1 MKIAISTESCCDLP
15 QEVIERYNLKIVSY
29 HIHVGDTEF
38 IDGEI
43 STAELFERADALKTI
58 PKTAAINEFQFE
70 EHFGK
75 LLKKYDAVVHISLS
89 SELTSA
95 TANARKVAKRL
106 KNVYV
111 VDSRTL
117 SSGVGLLAVYAGE
130 LAEKGCDPEEIV
142 SRVSARTGAVQCSS
156 VIERL
161 DYLYKGGRCNAL
173 VYFGANLLK
182 IRPRIVITDGKI
194 HADRKYRGNIVRVQE
209 KYCQEILQDYPTPDL
224 SRVFIVYTTATP
236 EMIEVAKKACVE
248 AGFKEIYETHAGG
261 TVASHCG
268 AHTLGIMY
276 INDGDGFVNKTESNL
291 T

>member
-1 MKIAISTESCCDLP
+1 MP
-15 QEVIERYNLKIVSY
+15 QEVIERYNLKIVPY
-29 HIHVGDTEF
+29 HIHVGDTEL

-43 STAELFERADALKTI
+43 STAELFERADALKTL

-75 LLKKYDAVVHISLS
+75 LKQEYDAIIHISLS

-95 TANARKVAKRL
+95 TANARKVAERL
-106 KNVYV
+106 GNIHV

-117 SSGVGLLAVYAGE
+117 SSGVGLLAVYASE
-130 LAEKGCDPEEIV
+130 LAEKGYDPENIV
-142 SRVSARTGAVQCSS
+142 RRVSARTGAVQCSS

-182 IRPRIVITDGKI
+182 IRPRIVITNGKI
-194 HADRKYRGNIVRVQE
+194 GTDRKYRGNIVRVQE
-209 KYCQEILQDYPTPDL
+209 QYCREILQEYSTPDL
-224 SRVFIVYTTATP
+224 TRVFVVYTTATP
-236 EMIEVAKKACVE
+236 EMIEVAKKACVD
-248 AGFKEIYETHAGG
+248 AGFKEIYEAQAGG

-276 INDGDGFVNKTESNL
+276 INDGDKFVY
-291 T
+291 

>member
-1 MKIAISTESCCDLP
+1 MKVAISTESCCDMP
-15 QEVIERYNLKIVSY
+15 QEVIERYKLHIVPY
-29 HIHVGDTEF
+29 HIHLGDTEL

-58 PKTAAINEFQFE
+58 PKTSAVNEFQFE

-75 LLKKYDAVVHISLS
+75 LKQNYDAIVHISLS
-89 SELTSA
+89 GELTSS
-95 TANARKVAKRL
+95 TANARKVAERL
-106 KNVYV
+106 GNVYV

-117 SSGVGLLAVYAGE
+117 SSGVGLLAVYASE
-130 LAEKGCDPEEIV
+130 LAEKGCEPEEIV
-142 SRVSARTGAVQCSS
+142 RRVSARTGAVQCSS

-194 HADRKYRGNIVRVQE
+194 GTDRKYRGNIVRVQE

-224 SRVFIVYTTATP
+224 TRVFVVYTTATP
-236 EMIEVAKKACVE
+236 EMIEVAKKACVK
-248 AGFKEIYETHAGG
+248 AGFKEIYEAQAGG

-276 INDGDGFVNKTESNL
+276 INDGDKIKNE
-291 T
+291 

>member
-1 MKIAISTESCCDLP
+1 MKIAISTESCCDMP
-15 QEVIERYNLKIVSY
+15 QEIIERYNLNIVPY
-29 HIHVGDTEF
+29 HIHVGDTELV
-38 IDGEI
+38 DGEI
-43 STAELFERADALKTI
+43 STAELFERADALNTL

-75 LLKKYDAVVHISLS
+75 LKQEYDAIIHISLS

-95 TANARKVAKRL
+95 TASARKVAERL
-106 KNVYV
+106 GNIYV

-117 SSGVGLLAVYAGE
+117 SSGVGLLAVYASE
-130 LAEKGCDPEEIV
+130 LAEKGCDPDEIV
-142 SRVSARTGAVQCSS
+142 RRVSARRGYVQCSS

-182 IRPRIVITDGKI
+182 IRPRIVITNGKI
-194 HADRKYRGNIVRVQE
+194 GTDRKYRGNIVRVQE
-209 KYCQEILQDYPTPDL
+209 KYCQDILQEYSTPDL
-224 SRVFIVYTTATP
+224 TRVFVVYTTATP
-236 EMIEVAKKACVE
+236 EMIEVAKKACVD
-248 AGFKEIYETHAGG
+248 AGFKEIYEAQAGG

-276 INDGDGFVNKTESNL
+276 INDGDKLVY
-291 T
+291 

>member
-1 MKIAISTESCCDLP
+1 MKIAISTESCCDMP
-15 QEVIERYNLKIVSY
+15 QEVIERYNLKIVPY
-29 HIHVGDTEF
+29 HIYVGDTELV
-38 IDGEI
+38 DGEI
-43 STAELFERADALKTI
+43 STAELFERADALKI
-58 PKTAAINEFQFE
+58 LPKTAAINEFQFE

-75 LLKKYDAVVHISLS
+75 LKQNYDAIVHISLS

-95 TANARKVAKRL
+95 TANARKVAQRL
-106 KNVYV
+106 GNIYV

-117 SSGVGLLAVYAGE
+117 SSGVGLLAVYASE
-130 LAEKGCDPEEIV
+130 LAEKGYEPEEIV
-142 SRVSARTGAVQCSS
+142 RRVSARTGAVQCSS

-194 HADRKYRGNIVRVQE
+194 GTDRKYRGNIVHVQE

-224 SRVFIVYTTATP
+224 TRVFVVYTTATP
-236 EMIEVAKKACVE
+236 EMIEVAKKACKE
-248 AGFKEIYETHAGG
+248 AGFKEIYEAQAGG

-276 INDGDGFVNKTESNL
+276 INDGDKFADKTAE
-291 T
+291 

>member
-1 MKIAISTESCCDLP
+1 MKIAISTESCCDMP
-15 QEVIERYNLKIVSY
+15 QKVIERYNLNVVPY
-29 HIHVGDTEF
+29 HIHLGDTEL

-43 STAELFERADALKTI
+43 STAELFERADALKTL

-75 LLKKYDAVVHISLS
+75 LKQEYDAIIHISLS

-95 TANARKVAKRL
+95 TANARKVGERL
-106 KNVYV
+106 GNIYV

-117 SSGVGLLAVYAGE
+117 SSGVGLLAVYASE
-130 LAEKGCDPEEIV
+130 LVEKGYDPEEIIR
-142 SRVSARTGAVQCSS
+142 RVNARRDAVQCSS

-182 IRPRIVITDGKI
+182 IRPRIVINNGKI
-194 HADRKYRGNIVRVQE
+194 GTDRKYRGDIVRVQE
-209 KYCQEILQDYPTPDL
+209 KYCHEILQEYSTPDL
-224 SRVFIVYTTATP
+224 TRVFVVYTTATP
-236 EMIEVAKKACVE
+236 EMIEVAKKACVD
-248 AGFKEIYETHAGG
+248 AGFKEIYEAQAGG

-276 INDGDGFVNKTESNL
+276 INDGDKLVY
-291 T
+291 

>member
-1 MKIAISTESCCDLP
+1 MKIAISTESCCDMP
-15 QEVIERYNLKIVSY
+15 QEVIERYNLNIVPY
-29 HIHVGDTEF
+29 HIHVGDTEL

-58 PKTAAINEFQFE
+58 PKTAAVNEVQFE

-75 LLKKYDAVVHISLS
+75 LKQNYDAIVHISLS

-95 TANARKVAKRL
+95 TANARKVAERL
-106 KNVYV
+106 DNVYV
-111 VDSRTL
+111 VDSRSL
-117 SSGVGLLAVYAGE
+117 SSGVGLLAVYASE
-130 LAEKGCDPEEIV
+130 LAENGYEPQEIV
-142 SRVSARTGAVQCSS
+142 RLVSARTSAVQCSS

-173 VYFGANLLK
+173 VYFGANLLR
-182 IRPRIVITDGKI
+182 IRPRIVITDRKI
-194 HADRKYRGNIVRVQE
+194 TTDRKYHGNIVRVQE

-224 SRVFIVYTTATP
+224 TRVFVVYTTATP
-236 EMIEVAKKACVE
+236 EMIEVAKKACVK
-248 AGFKEIYETHAGG
+248 AGFKEIYEAQAGG

-276 INDGDGFVNKTESNL
+276 INDGDKFADRTE
-291 T
+291 